1 MLIELKRSENQVF
14 LASICF
20 CDKSKFTEESAF
32 DFMHVEEKKYL
43 NKLSYEKR
51 IWSFLL
57 GRISSKLALNELVSV
72 SNFSSIHIKAGVFGF
87 PVLYCEKATNFQTSI
102 THTDKIAGAIVF
114 PEEHPLSIDIEKV
127 ERSKLKAIKS
137 VLTSEEEALLHS
149 NNLNNSN
156 GITMLW
162 SAKEALSKLLK
173 TGMMLDF
180 KFLEIDRIINENEST
195 TLYFKNFGQ
204 YKAVCT
210 TNSEYAIAIALPKL
224 TTIQPQKIWDT
235 FNQYNSL

>member
-1 MLIELKRSENQVF
+1 
-14 LASICF
+14 
-20 CDKSKFTEESAF
+20 
-32 DFMHVEEKKYL
+32 
-43 NKLSYEKR
+43 
-51 IWSFLL
+51 
-57 GRISSKLALNELVSV
+57 
-72 SNFSSIHIKAGVFGF
+72 
-87 PVLYCEKATNFQTSI
+87 
-102 THTDKIAGAIVF
+102 
-114 PEEHPLSIDIEKV
+114 
-127 ERSKLKAIKS
+127 
-137 VLTSEEEALLHS
+137 
-149 NNLNNSN
+149 
-156 GITMLW
+156 MLW